1 MDNILH
7 IGVRVGNRQQKNSY
21 LGLRLESRLLI
32 VMCKS
37 VHNRIVIVGRPL
49 QKLTTHLRRPE
60 YLLQASRVLVDILS
74 QQCKWL

>member
-1 MDNILH
+1 MGNILH
-7 IGVRVGNRQQKNSY
+7 IGVRVNRKQKNSY

-32 VMCKS
+32 VMRKS
-37 VHNRIVIVGRPL
+37 IHNRIVIVGHSL

-60 YLLQASRVLVDILS
+60 YLLQASRVLVDVLP